1 MTTTNH
7 KHSPL
12 FIECVLKAHYLPV
25 FEYDGANVAKC
36 NCVRTLVANGILDPN
51 VAIDKSISYTL
62 TEKGEV
68 FLDMI
73 LNTPYPIEVWADPR
87 N

>member
-1 MTTTNH
+1 MTTNH

-12 FIECVLKAHYLPV
+12 LIECVLKAHYLPL
-25 FEYDGANVAKC
+25 FEYDVTNKAKC
-36 NCVRTLVANGILDPN
+36 DYVRTLVANGILGPN
-51 VAIDKSISYTL
+51 VAIDKSISYKL